1 MALYTYSKVITT
13 PDSKRRSR
21 KAPGDECHRYLSK
34 TLSSHLL
41 ILILRHL
48 CKSYLL
54 LILPYLDP
62 VLPLFKCD
70 ALRTAHARVRNGPGK
85 AWTAFDLSPPTG
97 HSLHSSVRK
106 KTANLRLGHESIHS
120 IGSDS
125 LRHFVRLGS
134 RCAGENLRW
143 VIGNHM
149 LIYG

>member
-1 MALYTYSKVITT
+1 MAILALYTYSKVITT

-106 KTANLRLGHESIHS
+106 KRPICGWVMKAFTALGLTVYGTS
-120 IGSDS
+120 SDWARGV
-125 LRHFVRLGS
+125 LEKTCDG
-134 RCAGENLRW
+134 
-143 VIGNHM
+143 
-149 LIYG
+149 